1 MLDTCYMFPPSNV
14 EQRSIC
20 EGLGSPLIDVRDQ
33 AGGQRKIF
41 LFLPL
46 SWVGRVGRASGG
58 DADLGW
64 AVFSGAV
71 SRAGLRGS
79 REERKLSGYDSRRPR
94 RAEGRG
100 GLGGTQ
106 PPALEAATRGPEIA
120 RASTPD
126 ITLPQ
131 HGIWGISGM
140 GERRAWL
147 VRPYKYANG
156 GGNITE
162 CFALP
167 RKQAAIFDP
176 PVLSP
181 SRQQVILLSSFLSP
195 LPRPPGQQRRQPV
208 LQRPTNQLLE
218 CLSACL
224 CTSRITSRSTMTQAV
239 ERTRE
244 PPALLQPSCV
254 NTPTRRRYIET
265 SQSNHD
271 HVLPLLLRSMI
282 SPSTWASTSA
292 SPSG

>member
-79 REERKLSGYDSRRPR
+79 REERERGRKLSGYDSRRQR
-94 RAEGRG
+94 RRG

-106 PPALEAATRGPEIA
+106 PPAFEAEIQGPKIA

-140 GERRAWL
+140 GERQ
-147 VRPYKYANG
+147 G
-156 GGNITE
+156 
-162 CFALP
+162 C
-167 RKQAAIFDP
+167 
-176 PVLSP
+176 
-181 SRQQVILLSSFLSP
+181 
-195 LPRPPGQQRRQPV
+195 
-208 LQRPTNQLLE
+208 
-218 CLSACL
+218 
-224 CTSRITSRSTMTQAV
+224 SRSIDLGGKDQDHLI
-239 ERTRE
+239 ELD
-244 PPALLQPSCV
+244 LL
-254 NTPTRRRYIET
+254 
-265 SQSNHD
+265 
-271 HVLPLLLRSMI
+271 
-282 SPSTWASTSA
+282 W
-292 SPSG
+292 